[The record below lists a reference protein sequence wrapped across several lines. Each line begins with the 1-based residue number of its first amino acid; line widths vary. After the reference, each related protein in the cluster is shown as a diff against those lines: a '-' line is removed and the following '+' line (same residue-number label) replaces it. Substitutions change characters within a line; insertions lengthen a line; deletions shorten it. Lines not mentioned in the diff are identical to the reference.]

1 MDQVDMAIYFPLI
14 LNEYTIYTAQKKN
27 SRLQKKSVT
36 ENFIFVQL

>member
-14 LNEYTIYTAQKKN
+14 LNEYTIYTTQKKN
-27 SRLQKKSVT
+27 SRLQKKSLM